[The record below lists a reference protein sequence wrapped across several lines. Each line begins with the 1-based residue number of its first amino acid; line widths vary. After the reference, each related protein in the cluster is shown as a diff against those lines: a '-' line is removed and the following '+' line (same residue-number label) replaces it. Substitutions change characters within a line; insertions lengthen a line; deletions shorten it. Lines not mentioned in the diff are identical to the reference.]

1 MPRFAAMS
9 MATTDSTLSRSTE
22 TSLAAVLRLFAAS
35 AALEQRLAPTLH
47 SLHDLSFPEFL
58 LLLNVAR
65 APLGKMR
72 RVDLAAALNVGFS
85 SISHMADPLE
95 KEGLIERQTDKR
107 DTRVIYASITA
118 AGRQRVEEA
127 EQSVARLTARL
138 FDERWS
144 DADVQAFASRLA
156 QLTYGLPSNLVE

>member
-1 MPRFAAMS
+1 MSTMEQVVPRSA
-9 MATTDSTLSRSTE
+9 E
-22 TSLAAVLRLFAAS
+22 TSLTAMLRLFTAS

-47 SLHDLSFPEFL
+47 SLHNLSFQEFL

-95 KEGLIERQTDKR
+95 KDGLIERQADKR
-107 DTRVIYASITA
+107 DARVIYACITA
-118 AGRQRVEEA
+118 AGRQRVDEA
-127 EQSVARLTARL
+127 QKSVARLATRL

-144 DADVQAFASRLA
+144 DKDVEAFAARLA
-156 QLTYGLPSNLVE
+156 QLTYGLPSNIVE

>member
-1 MPRFAAMS
+1 
-9 MATTDSTLSRSTE
+9 
-22 TSLAAVLRLFAAS
+22 
-35 AALEQRLAPTLH
+35 
-47 SLHDLSFPEFL
+47 
-58 LLLNVAR
+58 
-65 APLGKMR
+65 MR

-107 DTRVIYASITA
+107 DARVIYASITA

-127 EQSVARLTARL
+127 EQSVARLAARL